1 MTTTAGLRAMLWPPP
16 EKEVAMLIETHGQ
29 QMDVTPALRD
39 YVETKLGRLSRL
51 YDPPLQVRTQLSIDK
66 PDHRAEA
73 TVMVSGKT
81 LHADAR
87 AADMYAAIDLLA
99 DKLDRMLVKEKKK
112 MIDQHRRGG
121 NPVRDG
127 EFG

>member
-1 MTTTAGLRAMLWPPP
+1 MR
-16 EKEVAMLIETHGQ
+16 IETHGQ

-51 YDPPLQVRTQLSIDK
+51 YEPPLEIRTQLSIDK
-66 PDHRAEA
+66 PDHRAEV
-73 TVMVSGKT
+73 TVSVSGKM

-112 MIDQHRRGG
+112 LIDQHRRGG
-121 NPVRDG
+121 NPLRDG
-127 EFG
+127 ELG